1 MFAGIT
7 ALLERSLRIDA
18 RSWQAHLA
26 RVGLMAGIYIA
37 LCFVFSMSARFG
49 APGLRFFRAIVWLNA
64 IFLTLLGVGFFST
77 AISEEKEEDTL
88 GLMQMAGIS
97 PLGILLGKI
106 GGRLAQALLLIL
118 VQYPFTLLCVT
129 LGGVSTAQVQAAYVG
144 LMSYMLLL
152 AGFGLLCSTVAPRNR
167 TASALMTLG
176 LLGHLAVAYL
186 CGELLSYTITY
197 GYLSRQSLW
206 FRLTDGIASSCVYL
220 QINTI
225 MASNFGA
232 SPWSSQA
239 VSNLSL
245 GAISIVAAWGLFGVS
260 TRNPATEAV
269 SRGVL
274 TRGRGPFRW
283 FTPGRPWV
291 NPFAWKDFHFVS
303 GGVGLVVVRVL
314 LYAGLFV
321 GVWLLSLL
329 WWSNNGRFWQ
339 SLIGLYQIL
348 LLFVVTIEVAL
359 IASRVL
365 HDEVRNQTLAALVM
379 LPESVPFVVYSMFLG
394 AFAAIVPGPLFLI
407 VACLSSY
414 EARDNTGDFLD
425 EAAGWFF
432 LAHFLVVPH
441 LAAVL
446 ALSLR
451 WGALPLA
458 IGGGIASVVGWVSFF
473 ESVHIGRNGGFVWV
487 GTFFTLAVCIA
498 CHFLVVLR
506 VTRLAER

>member
-1 MFAGIT
+1 MLRGVL
-7 ALLERSLRIDA
+7 ALLERSLRVDA
-18 RSWQAHLA
+18 RSWQVHLA
-26 RVGLMAGIYIA
+26 RLGLLAAIYISLSFA
-37 LCFVFSMSARFG
+37 FSRGFMFG
-49 APGLRFFRAIVWLNA
+49 APGLRFFRAIVWLNVT
-64 IFLTLLGVGFFST
+64 FMTLLGVGFFST

-97 PLGILLGKI
+97 SLGILLGKI
-106 GGRLAQALLLIL
+106 GGRLVQALLLVA

-129 LGGVSTAQVQAAYVG
+129 LGGVSTAQVQAAHVG

-152 AGFGLLCSTVAPRNR
+152 AGFGLLCSTVAPRSR

-176 LLGHLAVAYL
+176 LFGHLAVAYL
-186 CGELLSYTITY
+186 VGELLA
-197 GYLSRQSLW
+197 YLTRFGSVSSKSAW
-206 FRLTDGIASSCVYL
+206 FGALEAVSESCVLL
-220 QINTI
+220 QVNTI
-225 MASNFGA
+225 MVSNFGA
-232 SPWSSQA
+232 SPWSPQAISNLALGA
-239 VSNLSL
+239 VSV
-245 GAISIVAAWGLFGVS
+245 VAAWALFGVS

-303 GGVGLVVVRVL
+303 GGVGLVLPRVL

-321 GVWLLSLL
+321 GAWLLPQM
-329 WWSNNGRFWQ
+329 WWPGRGPVWRDV
-339 SLIGLYQIL
+339 IGLYQTL
-348 LLFVVTIEVAL
+348 LLFVVTLEAAL
-359 IASRVL
+359 VASRVL

-379 LPESVPFVVYSMFLG
+379 LPESVPFVIYSKFAG
-394 AFAAIVPGPLFLI
+394 AFAAAVPGPLFLI
-407 VACLSSY
+407 VACLSGPY
-414 EARDNTGDFLD
+414 AWDNMSDFLD

-458 IGGGIASVVGWVSFF
+458 IGGAIGSLVGWVSLF
-473 ESVHIGRNGGFVWV
+473 EANHVSRSGGFVWV
-487 GTFFTLAVCIA
+487 GTFFTLAVCVV
-498 CHFLVVLR
+498 CHFLVVHR

>member
-1 MFAGIT
+1 MLRGVL
-7 ALLERSLRIDA
+7 ALLERSLRVDA
-18 RSWQAHLA
+18 RSWQVHLA
-26 RVGLMAGIYIA
+26 RLGLMAAIYISLSFA
-37 LCFVFSMSARFG
+37 FSRGFMFG
-49 APGLRFFRAIVWLNA
+49 APGLRFFRAIVWLNVT
-64 IFLTLLGVGFFST
+64 FMTLLGVGFFST

-97 PLGILLGKI
+97 SLGILLGKI
-106 GGRLAQALLLIL
+106 GGRLVQALLLVA

-129 LGGVSTAQVQAAYVG
+129 LGGVSTAQVQAAHVG

-152 AGFGLLCSTVAPRNR
+152 AGFGLLCSTVAPRSR

-176 LLGHLAVAYL
+176 LFGHLAVAYL
-186 CGELLSYTITY
+186 VGELLP
-197 GYLSRQSLW
+197 YLTRFGSVPSKSAW
-206 FRLTDGIASSCVYL
+206 FGALEAVSESCVLL
-220 QINTI
+220 QVNTI
-225 MASNFGA
+225 MVSNFGA
-232 SPWSSQA
+232 SPWSPQAISNLALGA
-239 VSNLSL
+239 VSV
-245 GAISIVAAWGLFGVS
+245 VAAWALFGVS

-303 GGVGLVVVRVL
+303 GGVGLVLPRVL
-314 LYAGLFV
+314 LYAGLVV
-321 GVWLLSLL
+321 GAWLLPQMWWPGRGPL
-329 WWSNNGRFWQ
+329 WREV
-339 SLIGLYQIL
+339 IGLYQIL
-348 LLFVVTIEVAL
+348 MLFLVTLEAAL
-359 IASRVL
+359 VASRVL

-379 LPESVPFVVYSMFLG
+379 LPESVPFVIYSKFAG
-394 AFAAIVPGPLFLI
+394 AFAATVPGPLFLI
-407 VACLSSY
+407 VACLSSHD
-414 EARDNTGDFLD
+414 ARDNTGNFLE

-458 IGGGIASVVGWVSFF
+458 IGGAIGSLVGWVSLF
-473 ESVHIGRNGGFVWV
+473 EATHVSRSGGFVWV
-487 GTFFTLAVCIA
+487 GTFFTLAVCIV
-498 CHFLVVLR
+498 CHFLVIRR